1 MGPNKLLWFSGS
13 VGVAGRPM
21 TELGD
26 RGIRGTVNEN
36 QRSKL
41 VKWVVTY

>member
-1 MGPNKLLWFSGS
+1 MGPNKLLWFSSS

-21 TELGD
+21 TEFGD